1 MVQVELKLTGP
12 QMKKVMANKAIQLSH
27 SNLVNPT
34 GEHVLKF
41 DASKILH
48 NKLLR
53 SASKGKGIRI
63 PAGVASSAVMEG
75 DGVEGGNIG
84 RAFKRFGKKMK
95 RGFQKLGNDLKP
107 AVPVLKTIGR
117 ELKPIGKEVLKAVV
131 EKGLP
136 MATSALGSAAGAYVG
151 GPTGA
156 LIGKELGEAGG
167 KAAASEVNKKISGLG
182 NGRWSKP
189 RVGVAP
195 PPDDNFHDIGAV
207 GGRRYRKQGAS
218 STVTPSELV
227 NEQQLEREHTTNAN
241 KKKTH
246 GNGVGR
252 PAKGSQEAKDRMA
265 RLRSLR
271 KTKGDGFGS
280 VLSKVGKKVASKV
293 VDKAIDKGT
302 TMAVNS
308 VLGEGLVKTVRHR
321 KIKEPTVVKVVKATR
336 VKNPRIKI
344 PFATLNNGIDQVSGS
359 GYAGWNYA

>member
-1 MVQVELKLTGP
+1 MVQVELKLTAP
-12 QMKKVMANKAIQLSH
+12 QMKKVMANKAVQLSH

-84 RAFKRFGKKMK
+84 RAFKRFGRKLKKT
-95 RGFQKLGNDLKP
+95 FKP

-131 EKGLP
+131 KEGLP
-136 MATSALGSAAGAYVG
+136 MATSALGTAAGAYVG

-156 LIGKELGEAGG
+156 LIGQQLGEAGG

-182 NGRWSKP
+182 SSSWSKP
-189 RVGVAP
+189 SKKVGVA
-195 PPDDNFHDIGAV
+195 PPDDNFHNIAMGS
-207 GGRRYRKQGAS
+207 RRYKKQGAS
-218 STVTPSELV
+218 SVVTPAELV
-227 NEQQLEREHTTNAN
+227 NEQQLEREHTANAN
-241 KKKTH
+241 KKKTR

-271 KTKGDGFGS
+271 KTKGNGLGS
-280 VLSKVGKKVASKV
+280 VAKSVAKSVGKKLLEKGTE
-293 VDKAIDKGT
+293 KAT
-302 TMAVNS
+302 TMAVDA
-308 VLGEGLVKTVRHR
+308 VLGQGVLKSVRHR
-321 KIKEPTVVKVVKATR
+321 KIKEPTVTKVKATR
-336 VKNPRIKI
+336 IKNPRLKV
-344 PFATLNNGIDQVSGS
+344 PFQTLNNGIDQVTTGGS
-359 GYAGWNYA
+359 FRGWNM